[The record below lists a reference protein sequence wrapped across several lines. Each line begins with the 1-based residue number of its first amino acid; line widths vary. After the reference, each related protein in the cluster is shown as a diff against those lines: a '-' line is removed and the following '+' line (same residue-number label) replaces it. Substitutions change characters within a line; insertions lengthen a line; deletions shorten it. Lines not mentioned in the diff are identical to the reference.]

1 VYRSIVTA
9 IPHFEAMV
17 PIARAAEAAGYHRL
31 WTTESMDR
39 DAVLRAVS
47 VGCATSSIGV
57 ASGIAYSFTRHPLA
71 AAAQIADAWVATDG
85 RFLFGVGA
93 GTRGQRKRYAAPWE
107 HPAPQYVEYVQA
119 VRALL
124 SGEPVHYQGEYY
136 QVEMPAGLG
145 RGHVPVPIYG
155 SGLNRIMLKY
165 CATVCDGVGIH
176 SLAAAPG
183 YLEEVTM
190 PALAEGAERNDRK
203 PTLACWYIACVDED
217 EEVARQTARLQ
228 LAFYLSTPSYRTV
241 AEHGGWGD
249 VAARVRE
256 LATETRYQDWGR
268 VAREVPDHVVDDL
281 TLTGTAA
288 QVRSRLPKLEE
299 RLAAHGIEE
308 LVFQLVGTDCTA
320 EEVEAA
326 GLALVSACAPQ

>member
-1 VYRSIVTA
+1 VNRSIVTA
-9 IPHFEAMV
+9 IPHFEAMT
-17 PIARAAEAAGYHRL
+17 PIARAAEAAGYHRF

-39 DAVLRAVS
+39 DAVVRAVS
-47 VGCATSSIGV
+47 AGCATTRIGV
-57 ASGIAYSFTRHPLA
+57 ATGIAYSFTRHPLA
-71 AAAQIADAWVATDG
+71 AAAQIADAYVATGG
-85 RFLFGVGA
+85 RFLFGVGC
-93 GTRGQRKRYAAPWE
+93 GTRGQRKRYAAPWD
-107 HPAPQYVEYVQA
+107 HPAPQYVDYVRA

-124 SGEPVHYQGEYY
+124 SGEPVHHQSEYY
-136 QVEMPAGLG
+136 QIDMPAGLG

-190 PALAEGAERNDRK
+190 PALAEGAETNDRK
-203 PTLACWYIACVDED
+203 PTLACVNED
-217 EEVARQTARLQ
+217 EEAARQTAKLQ
-228 LAFYLSTPSYRTV
+228 LAFYFSTPSYRTV

-256 LATETRYQDWGR
+256 LATETKYQDWPA
-268 VAREVPDHVVDDL
+268 VARAVPDHVVDNL

-288 QVRSRLPKLEE
+288 QVRAKLPALEE

-308 LVFQLVGTDCTA
+308 LVFQLVGTDCTT

-326 GLALVSACAPQ
+326 GLALVSACAPR